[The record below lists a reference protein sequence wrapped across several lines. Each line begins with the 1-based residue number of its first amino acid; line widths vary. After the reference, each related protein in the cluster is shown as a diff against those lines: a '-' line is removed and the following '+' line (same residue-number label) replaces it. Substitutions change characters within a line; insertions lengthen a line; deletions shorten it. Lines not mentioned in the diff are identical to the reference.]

1 MQVLWYTAMS
11 MDGRI
16 AGAADDMSFLS
27 TIDSAGEPDEEFPQF
42 VEGIDAVLIGGS
54 TLRWLVAGGHGWPH
68 GDLPTWLMSRDE
80 HLLVAVGETD
90 QPIRQRAG
98 ELAPVLDE
106 IEAAGHDRVWLCGG
120 GDVAG
125 QALALGRV
133 DEVIVTVAPTVLGA
147 GPSLFDAAELPANAF
162 ELVEARRYGTQS
174 VRITW
179 RRVSPD
185 A

>member
-27 TIDSAGEPDEEFPQF
+27 TIDSAGEPDEE
-42 VEGIDAVLIGGS
+42 LIGGS